1 MSLKPVLPLLKIE
14 NLAAGYN
21 GRIVLHDIN
30 LTIMANDFIGVIGP
44 NGGGKTTLLKVIT
57 GLIPP
62 MTGLMNYGPLLD
74 NGRRIGYLPQ
84 MHQYDRNF
92 PILVLDVILSGGMG
106 QRKLINPFNR
116 TDRKRATE
124 LMAMTGLS
132 HLQNHPIGDLSGG
145 QAQRVFLCRAL
156 MNDPALLI
164 LDEPANFVD
173 AGFEAELYD
182 ILHDLNKKMA
192 IIMVTH
198 DLGIITP
205 YVKTIACV
213 NGDLH
218 YHPSSEITQDLLATY
233 SCPIELITH
242 GTVPHRVLKTHTEP

>member
-1 MSLKPVLPLLKIE
+1 MILKPIPPLLQLKD
-14 NLAAGYN
+14 LGAGYN
-21 GRIVLHDIN
+21 GRAVLHDVN
-30 LTIMANDFIGVIGP
+30 LTVRANDFIGVIGP

-57 GLIPP
+57 GLLSPI
-62 MTGLMNYGPLLD
+62 TGSIIYGPMLA

-92 PILVLDVILSGGMG
+92 PILVRDVVLSGGMG
-106 QRKLINPFNR
+106 QRRLINPFNR
-116 TDRKRATE
+116 DDRKQALE

-132 HLQNHPIGDLSGG
+132 QLQNHPIGDLSGG

-173 AGFEAELYD
+173 AGFEAELYE

-233 SCPIELITH
+233 RCPIELITH
-242 GTVPHRVLKTHTEP
+242 GTVPHRVLKTHTNP

>member
-1 MSLKPVLPLLKIE
+1 MF
-14 NLAAGYN
+14 
-21 GRIVLHDIN
+21 
-30 LTIMANDFIGVIGP
+30 NDFIGVIGP

-57 GLIPP
+57 GLISP
-62 MTGLMNYGPLLD
+62 MTGSMIYGPMLD

-116 TDRKRATE
+116 NDRRRADE
-124 LMAMTGLS
+124 LMMLTGLS
-132 HLQNHPIGDLSGG
+132 HLRNYPIGDLSGG

-156 MNDPALLI
+156 MNDPTLLI

-173 AGFEAELYD
+173 AGFEAELYE
-182 ILHDLNKKMA
+182 ILQELNKKMA

-242 GTVPHRVLKTHTEP
+242 GTVPHRVLKTHTNP